1 MLLGPQCLFDCVYS
15 MYMKLSGYR
24 QSHGSEAYLRQELI
38 MDQLD
43 TRLVQLELQD
53 RRCLNDARRHHAS
66 KTRTLF
72 RSKMLEHRRLQGQM
86 AQLQRFKENAMAQFD
101 ALSNHE
107 LNRTFVKA
115 MQGVMSSNKGLVT
128 ATREDA
134 ETVMEDLQES
144 VSQVKDL
151 TEFLGQPMVN
161 GMTPDEVTDED
172 LEMEFAT
179 SMDDKA
185 CSEDAFSKEEEP
197 VPAITIPP
205 TTTAQTPSRIEDMLR
220 VPQMLVGA
228 R

>member
-1 MLLGPQCLFDCVYS
+1 
-15 MYMKLSGYR
+15 
-24 QSHGSEAYLRQELI
+24 

-66 KTRTLF
+66 KTKTMF

-107 LNRTFVKA
+107 LNRMFVKA
-115 MQGVMSSNKGLVT
+115 MQGVMSSNKGLVS

-144 VSQVKDL
+144 VTQGRDL
-151 TEFLGQPMVN
+151 SELLGQPMLN
-161 GMTPDEVTDED
+161 GMIASDDATDED
-172 LEMEFAT
+172 LESEFAET
-179 SMDDKA
+179 IDDSA
-185 CSEDAFSKEEEP
+185 EDIDAVSVDEKHAP
-197 VPAITIPP
+197 VS
-205 TTTAQTPSRIEDMLR
+205 TAVYNHAQHSAAAPSVSRIEDLLI
-220 VPQMLVGA
+220 VPQMLGA

>member
-1 MLLGPQCLFDCVYS
+1 M
-15 MYMKLSGYR
+15 
-24 QSHGSEAYLRQELI
+24 RQELI

-128 ATREDA
+128 ATRKDA
-134 ETVMEDLQES
+134 ETVVEDLQES